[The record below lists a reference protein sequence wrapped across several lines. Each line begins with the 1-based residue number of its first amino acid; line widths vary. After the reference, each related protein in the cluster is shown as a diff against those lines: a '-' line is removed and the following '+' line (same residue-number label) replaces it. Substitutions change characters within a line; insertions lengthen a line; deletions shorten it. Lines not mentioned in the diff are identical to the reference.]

1 MKKSHQAHTPQTK
14 GFASQANRKWKSG
27 SPLPGLYKPDYL
39 THFNLP
45 ISILARLTARAASDN
60 LVALDAKETKFTFA
74 WALASK
80 IIFSEV
86 KYLFADATPS
96 SNDF

>member
-1 MKKSHQAHTPQTK
+1 MKKIHQDHTPETK

-27 SPLPGLYKPDYL
+27 SPLPDLYKPDYL
-39 THFNLP
+39 IHFNLP